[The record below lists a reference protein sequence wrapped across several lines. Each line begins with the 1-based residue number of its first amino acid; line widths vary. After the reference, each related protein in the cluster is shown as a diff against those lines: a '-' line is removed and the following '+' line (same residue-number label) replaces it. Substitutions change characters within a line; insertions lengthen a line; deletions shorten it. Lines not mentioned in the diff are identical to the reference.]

1 MKTIAVIP
9 AGGKGVRSGI
19 ATPKQY
25 LKFNDKE
32 LIVYTLA
39 IFQQNEM
46 TDEII
51 ISAEGD
57 YINLLNNLKEKYNF
71 SKISKVVKGGNT
83 RQDSVYNA
91 LKSMETVSE
100 NVLVVVHDAVRPL
113 LPQNVLTNAIETAKQ
128 KGNALV
134 CIKAK
139 DTLVKGNQVVETY
152 FDRDEVY
159 YVQTPQIFLYSVLM
173 KAMEN
178 AYENNYIG
186 TDESMLVRQI
196 GEKVNIV
203 EGSVYNFKVTTA
215 EDVEM
220 FEALILAYS
229 RKKID

>member
-1 MKTIAVIP
+1 MKIVAIIP
-9 AGGKGVRSGI
+9 AGGKGVRSGC

-25 LKFNDKE
+25 LKFHNKE
-32 LIVYTLA
+32 LIVYTLD
-39 IFQQNEM
+39 IFQQNVM

-57 YINLLNNLKEKYNF
+57 YINLLNNLKKKYNL

-83 RQDSVYNA
+83 RQDSVYHA
-91 LKSMETVSE
+91 LKSMETGSE

-113 LPQNVLTNAIETAKQ
+113 LSQNVLTNAIGIAKQ

-139 DTLVKGNQVVETY
+139 DTLVKGNQVVEN
-152 FDRDEVY
+152 FLDRDEVY
-159 YVQTPQIFLYSVLM
+159 YVQTPQIFLYPILM

-178 AYENNYIG
+178 AYENNYMG
-186 TDESMLVRQI
+186 TDESMLVRQL

-203 EGSVYNFKVTTA
+203 EGSVYNFKITTA

-220 FEALILAYS
+220 FETLTLAYS
-229 RKKID
+229 QEKID

>member
-9 AGGKGVRSGI
+9 AGGKGIRSGT
-19 ATPKQY
+19 AAPKQY

-32 LIVYTLA
+32 LIVYTLD
-39 IFQQNEM
+39 IFQQNE
-46 TDEII
+46 TIDEIV

-57 YINLLNNLKEKYNF
+57 YINFLNELKEKYNL
-71 SKISKVVKGGNT
+71 SKISKVVEGGDT

-91 LKSMETVSE
+91 LKS
-100 NVLVVVHDAVRPL
+100 LADIDDDDLIAVHDAARPL
-113 LPQNVLTNAIETAKQ
+113 LPQNVLLNAIDSAKQ

-139 DTLVKGNQVVETY
+139 DTLIKGNKIVESY
-152 FDRDEVY
+152 LDRDEVY
-159 YVQTPQIFLYSVLM
+159 YVQTPQIFQYSILM
-173 KAMEN
+173 KAMKT
-178 AYENNYIG
+178 AYENKFIG

-215 EDVEM
+215 DDIKL
-220 FEALILAYS
+220 FEKLV
-229 RKKID
+229 